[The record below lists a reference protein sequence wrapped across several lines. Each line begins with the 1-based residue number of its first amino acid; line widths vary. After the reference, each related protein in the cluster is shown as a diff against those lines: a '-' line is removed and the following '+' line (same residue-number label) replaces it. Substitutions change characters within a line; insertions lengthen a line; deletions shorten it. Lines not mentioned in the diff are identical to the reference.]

1 MSAALRTCKGLWTV
15 DTHEALAQGARA
27 KKQSREMGEC
37 GSWSWAYRTSIR
49 FPEAVL
55 MRAGDSLQVAE
66 TYSQLNALTVVI
78 LLSEFGDTKSTVTL
92 LLSVK
97 FLSGMNA
104 L

>member
-1 MSAALRTCKGLWTV
+1 
-15 DTHEALAQGARA
+15 
-27 KKQSREMGEC
+27 
-37 GSWSWAYRTSIR
+37 
-49 FPEAVL
+49 
-55 MRAGDSLQVAE
+55 MRAGDGLQVAE
-66 TYSQLNALTVVI
+66 TYSQLNALTMVI

>member
-1 MSAALRTCKGLWTV
+1 MRVPGV
-15 DTHEALAQGARA
+15 GPHRA
-27 KKQSREMGEC
+27 
-37 GSWSWAYRTSIR
+37 SIR

-55 MRAGDSLQVAE
+55 MRAGDGLQVAE
-66 TYSQLNALTVVI
+66 TYSQLNALTMVI